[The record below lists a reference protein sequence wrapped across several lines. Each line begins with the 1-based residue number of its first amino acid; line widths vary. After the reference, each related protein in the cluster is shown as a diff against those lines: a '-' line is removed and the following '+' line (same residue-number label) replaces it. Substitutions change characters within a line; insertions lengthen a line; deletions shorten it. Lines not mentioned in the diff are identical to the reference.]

1 MKVQEYERLMV
12 KVSDD
17 YLYGI
22 FGEED
27 NEPMVITRDSID
39 CLEDYL
45 LDYNEDDEDDEPK
58 MNETEVQELFSYIK
72 NKLEKYK
79 EVQVIK

>member
-1 MKVQEYERLMV
+1 MKIQEYERLMV

-22 FGEED
+22 FGIED
-27 NEPMVITRDSID
+27 YEPMVITRDSID

-45 LDYNEDDEDDEPK
+45 LDYDEDDEPK